1 LTENHLPATILVL
14 TLKQEIDMPRY
25 IVRSGDQA
33 WFVVD
38 TLSAKVIKE
47 YSYEDTALEVAECK
61 NWDEDQEI
69 FAEFA

>member
-1 LTENHLPATILVL
+1 MTINPIPCTILVL

-47 YSYEDTALEVAECK
+47 YSYEAKAQEVAEMK
-61 NWDEDQEI
+61 NEDEDLGV